1 MAAPH
6 GHRKTTTF
14 VAGLRTSG
22 MVAPTVPDG
31 PSNGDW
37 YEAYGAQI
45 LVAEL
50 KPGDVVI
57 IDNFSSHSRAAVR
70 ERIEATGANRLI
82 LPPYSPDL
90 NLIKKAFSKL
100 KAHLRKAVERTVS
113 GFWELIGKLVYIFLP
128 KECANCFSSFGC
140 DAD

>member
-1 MAAPH
+1 
-6 GHRKTTTF
+6 
-14 VAGLRTSG
+14 
-22 MVAPTVPDG
+22 
-31 PSNGDW
+31 
-37 YEAYGAQI
+37 
-45 LVAEL
+45 
-50 KPGDVVI
+50 
-57 IDNFSSHSRAAVR
+57 VR

-82 LPPYSPDL
+82 LPPYSPDF

-128 KECANCFSSFGC
+128 KECANCFSSCGC